1 RYGRYL
7 IVNKGR
13 KLGRT
18 GTRMGFNIQL
28 IHNLPCFKYE
38 WMREAQSARMPFG
51 KNIQFNT
58 VPASGGNLVDNLSD
72 ILVNIPDHLRRFR
85 PNFKPQ
91 PDPFGRCK
99 RAAAFYRTQYDTGP
113 RALGQLYFVDA
124 VDKLIHGQ
132 DGAGISKAGPVVG
145 FRNPAD
151 YLAALHADGRM
162 A

>member
-1 RYGRYL
+1 FY
-7 IVNKGR
+7 
-13 KLGRT
+13 T
-18 GTRMGFNIQL
+18 F
-28 IHNLPCFKYE
+28 P
-38 WMREAQSARMPFG
+38 AARS
-51 KNIQFNT
+51 NR
-58 VPASGGNLVDNLSD
+58 VDIFSV
-72 ILVNIPDHLRRFR
+72 ILVNFPDHLRRFR

-113 RALGQLYFVDA
+113 RSLGQLYFVDA

-132 DGAGISKAGPVVG
+132 DGAGISKAVPVVG
-145 FRNPAD
+145 LRNPAD

>member
-1 RYGRYL
+1 MYRVKFNRFLLAPDIASTCNTQRYGRYL

-18 GTRMGFNIQL
+18 RTRMCINIQL

-72 ILVNIPDHLRRFR
+72 ILVNIPDH
-85 PNFKPQ
+85 
-91 PDPFGRCK
+91 
-99 RAAAFYRTQYDTGP
+99 
-113 RALGQLYFVDA
+113 
-124 VDKLIHGQ
+124 
-132 DGAGISKAGPVVG
+132 
-145 FRNPAD
+145 
-151 YLAALHADGRM
+151 
-162 A
+162 